1 MNRIK
6 SGLLGFAAGLLNG
19 LFGAGG
25 GMAAVPMLSAMGVE
39 TRKSHA
45 TSIAII
51 LPLSAVSAYLYLRGG
66 HLAWREAFPYLPGGI
81 AGCLAGSY
89 LLPRMSTLWLRR
101 IFGALVLFSA
111 LRLLLR

>member
-1 MNRIK
+1 MLIQRSSQKGGRYCERIK
-6 SGLLGFAAGLLNG
+6 SGILGFAAGLLNG

-66 HLAWREAFPYLPGGI
+66 HLAWREAFPYLP
-81 AGCLAGSY
+81 AGSPAAWPVPTSY
-89 LLPRMSTLWLRR
+89 P
-101 IFGALVLFSA
+101 G
-111 LRLLLR
+111 